1 MYKSSQSPSDYLIE
15 NRVSGLHFVA
25 SQTFK
30 PNWGI
35 TNQCASKNDPV
46 CWMVLEED
54 RIKKTKQDALKPF
67 NLSLLPMR

>member
-35 TNQCASKNDPV
+35 TN
-46 CWMVLEED
+46 
-54 RIKKTKQDALKPF
+54 
-67 NLSLLPMR
+67 